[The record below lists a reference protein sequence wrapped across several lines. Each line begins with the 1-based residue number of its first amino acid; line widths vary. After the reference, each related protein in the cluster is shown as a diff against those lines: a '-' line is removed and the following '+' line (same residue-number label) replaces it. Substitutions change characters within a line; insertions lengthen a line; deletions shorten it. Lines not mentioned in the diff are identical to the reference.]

1 MKDCTFF
8 LIHLNSEN
16 KILLCC
22 INCSNEHCYDDST
35 AFYFKKVFFRIT
47 NCISQHIN
55 KCCIQ
60 DEVKSIHIASIH
72 TSVDMILFEL
82 HVILATS
89 TLSIRII
96 LPQQKLKIHPN
107 LLWPSQVTDK
117 YEVVVDLQNL
127 ALWLILQ
134 FQMKDQ
140 Y

>member
-1 MKDCTFF
+1 M
-8 LIHLNSEN
+8 
-16 KILLCC
+16 LCC
-22 INCSNEHCYDDST
+22 INCSNEHCYDEST
-35 AFYFKKVFFRIT
+35 AFYFKKVIFRIT

-60 DEVKSIHIASIH
+60 DAVKSIHIASIH

-82 HVILATS
+82 KRNISHINFMNKDC
-89 TLSIRII
+89 I

-117 YEVVVDLQNL
+117 CEVVVDLQNPI
-127 ALWLILQ
+127 LWLILQ